1 MLFRSEKGRLD
12 GLPFETLE
20 QKFRLIDNNQRS
32 VIIPRDDEARR
43 AIQDFAFAISPGGI
57 ARKLQLYTVQ
67 VPHNGFRALEKVGAI
82 APIEPDKF
90 NDQFMLLVNED
101 LYDDALGLNWSDP
114 TFMRAES
121 LQW

>member
-1 MLFRSEKGRLD
+1 MD
-12 GLPFETLE
+12 C
-20 QKFRLIDNNQRS
+20 
-32 VIIPRDDEARR
+32 EARK
-43 AIQDFAFAISPGGI
+43 AIKDLAFATSPGRI

-67 VPHNGFRALEKVGAI
+67 VPHNGFRALEKAEAI

-90 NDQFMLLVNED
+90 GEQFMLLVNED
-101 LYDDALGLNWSDP
+101 LYHEALGLNWSDP